1 MDQKDSA
8 LSISGVKMKYIKEL
22 LSTGNGTV
30 GTLLIP
36 QRIYGTL
43 IEEMEKAL
51 IPRSEA
57 GWVFTGFEGSN
68 VVLNLQDVNKM
79 KVRVVGEGAEI
90 PIDQTSQTATTLTP
104 LKYGVSIRI
113 TREMLEDAQWNML
126 EHDLKTAGVRFA
138 ENETNLVLTALD
150 SAANTQAGGAAL
162 TIADITRSI
171 LYLKDSDYRPTTLF
185 IGNEVY
191 HDLMNIDTFVEAD
204 KSGNTEMLKNGF
216 VGRIFGLNCINFS
229 TNAAP
234 STTYSKYAYV
244 TDKNNAYAIAE
255 KRPVSVER
263 FELPQY
269 DQSAVAVTQ
278 RIKVSAI
285 RTSAICNITTS

>member
-1 MDQKDSA
+1 
-8 LSISGVKMKYIKEL
+8 LLIYGVKMKYLKEL
-22 LSTGNGTV
+22 LSTGTATA

-36 QRIYGTL
+36 QRIYDTIL
-43 IEEMEKAL
+43 EEADKAL

-57 GWVFTGFEGSN
+57 GWVFTGFEGSS
-68 VVLNLQDVNKM
+68 VILNKTTANSMD
-79 KVRVVGEGAEI
+79 VRVVGEGAEI
-90 PIDQTSQTATTLTP
+90 PIDEVAYTTTTLTP

-113 TREMLEDAQWNML
+113 TREMLEDAQWNLL
-126 EHDLKTAGVRFA
+126 EHNLKYAGKRFA
-138 ENETNLVLTALD
+138 ENETNLILTALD
-150 SAANTQAGGAAL
+150 GAANTQAGGAAV
-162 TIADITRSI
+162 TIADITRAI
-171 LYLKDSDYRPTTLF
+171 LYLRDADYAPTTLF

-204 KSGNTEMLKNGF
+204 KSGSTEMLRNGY
-216 VGRIFGLNCINFS
+216 VGRIYGLNVINFS

-255 KRPVSVER
+255 KRPISVER

-269 DQSAVAVTQ
+269 DQSAAAVTQ

-285 RTSAICNITTS
+285 QTSAICAITSS